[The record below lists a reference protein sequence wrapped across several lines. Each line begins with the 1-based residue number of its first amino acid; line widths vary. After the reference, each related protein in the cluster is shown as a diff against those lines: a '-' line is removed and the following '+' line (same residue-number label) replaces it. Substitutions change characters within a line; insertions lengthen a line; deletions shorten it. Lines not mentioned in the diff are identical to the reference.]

1 MSLGRNQKDGYLE
14 QDGVRF
20 LMADEDGSEVAC
32 RISHDAPRDHADRL
46 HLSGGDGVIFDR
58 TLRRDWLLGIF
69 PVIQFLFPDS
79 PKIFPVL
86 TLREIR

>member
-1 MSLGRNQKDGYLE
+1 MPLTHLKDEYVE

-46 HLSGGDGVIFDR
+46 HLSGGDGVIFDW
-58 TLRRDWLLGIF
+58 TLGRDRLLGIF
-69 PVIQFLFPDS
+69 PVISVFIP
-79 PKIFPVL
+79 
-86 TLREIR
+86 